1 MEAGREE
8 RSGEGED
15 REDRE
20 GMIGAFHGA
29 RVVFQTVRNDDG
41 EIGCADEP

>member
-8 RSGEGED
+8 RSGEG
-15 REDRE
+15 EDRE

-29 RVVFQTVRNDDG
+29 RVVFQAVRNDDG